1 MFTISNSMRSADT
14 TRVTEVIKS
23 HVPIPNTLGPRDNL
37 VVLGLWFGSRQLT
50 ARNFSRTVNVSSRE
64 TGIVQC
70 GREETGWDGNDC
82 ASMA

>member
-1 MFTISNSMRSADT
+1 MFTISNNMRSADT

-23 HVPIPNTLGPRDNL
+23 HVPILNTLGPRDNFGRIRF
-37 VVLGLWFGSRQLT
+37 VVRFTPTNGTKFLPYRQ
-50 ARNFSRTVNVSSRE
+50 R
-64 TGIVQC
+64 GIVQC